1 MNLISQIFLI
11 ILIACF
17 TGTVSLGF
25 WRVFQPLLLKRDPRL
40 VYATLRFVC
49 MMYIVPFGYLIV
61 RLTWRGYL
69 RADGIWKPNFEM
81 AGDMDLV
88 FGIAGII
95 WLIFLIKNV
104 ADGVIEFIRWKR
116 LCRYRIPV
124 ADEQVLAEF
133 GKENRVYE
141 KICESQKRGKNIS
154 ICTVVFICGNFN
166 DHNLCSKLR
175 SSGCA

>member
-61 RLTWRGYL
+61 RLTWHGYL
-69 RADGIWKPNFEM
+69 RTESIWKPNFEM

-95 WLIFLIKNV
+95 WLVFLIKNV
-104 ADGVIEFIRWKR
+104 ADRDFALKNKNPCSACEFQAK
-116 LCRYRIPV
+116 
-124 ADEQVLAEF
+124 Q
-133 GKENRVYE
+133 G
-141 KICESQKRGKNIS
+141 IS
-154 ICTVVFICGNFN
+154 IWGI
-166 DHNLCSKLR
+166 KLLFF
-175 SSGCA
+175 SV

>member
-69 RADGIWKPNFEM
+69 RTESIWKPNFEM

-95 WLIFLIKNV
+95 WLVFLIKNV
-104 ADGVIEFIRWKR
+104 QTAWLNLFAGEDFADTEYLW
-116 LCRYRIPV
+116 
-124 ADEQVLAEF
+124 QM
-133 GKENRVYE
+133 NRSVQ
-141 KICESQKRGKNIS
+141 S
-154 ICTVVFICGNFN
+154 F
-166 DHNLCSKLR
+166 
-175 SSGCA
+175 

>member
-1 MNLISQIFLI
+1 MIY
-11 ILIACF
+11 
-17 TGTVSLGF
+17 V
-25 WRVFQPLLLKRDPRL
+25 
-40 VYATLRFVC
+40 TLRFVC

-95 WLIFLIKNV
+95 WLVFLIKNV
-104 ADGVIEFIRWKR
+104 ADSMVEFIRWKR

-124 ADEQVLAEF
+124 ADEQVCAEF
-133 GKENRVYE
+133 LKV
-141 KICESQKRGKNIS
+141 KICSIS
-154 ICTVVFICGNFN
+154 IG
-166 DHNLCSKLR
+166 R
-175 SSGCA
+175 

>member
-61 RLTWRGYL
+61 RLIIMCVMWRGKVHYHIRLLFLKQENTVYL
-69 RADGIWKPNFEM
+69 
-81 AGDMDLV
+81 
-88 FGIAGII
+88 
-95 WLIFLIKNV
+95 
-104 ADGVIEFIRWKR
+104 
-116 LCRYRIPV
+116 YRTV
-124 ADEQVLAEF
+124 ERKMYQ
-133 GKENRVYE
+133 RVDTT
-141 KICESQKRGKNIS
+141 ILSR
-154 ICTVVFICGNFN
+154 
-166 DHNLCSKLR
+166 
-175 SSGCA
+175 

>member
-69 RADGIWKPNFEM
+69 RTESIWKPNFEM
-81 AGDMDLV
+81 AGEYGSRVWDSRNYL
-88 FGIAGII
+88 AG
-95 WLIFLIKNV
+95 LSDQK
-104 ADGVIEFIRWKR
+104 
-116 LCRYRIPV
+116 CRR
-124 ADEQVLAEF
+124 QH
-133 GKENRVYE
+133 G
-141 KICESQKRGKNIS
+141 
-154 ICTVVFICGNFN
+154 
-166 DHNLCSKLR
+166 
-175 SSGCA
+175 

>member
-61 RLTWRGYL
+61 RLTWCGYL
-69 RADGIWKPNFEM
+69 RTESIWKPNFEM

-88 FGIAGII
+88 FGDKIAVFHSA
-95 WLIFLIKNV
+95 LS
-104 ADGVIEFIRWKR
+104 ES
-116 LCRYRIPV
+116 
-124 ADEQVLAEF
+124 
-133 GKENRVYE
+133 E
-141 KICESQKRGKNIS
+141 KYAPYPSEDR
-154 ICTVVFICGNFN
+154 
-166 DHNLCSKLR
+166 NLL
-175 SSGCA
+175 